1 MASSST
7 DVHSQPKRPPAM
19 ARQSSESSQVSQSPS
34 EGGHHKNT
42 LHQTKRQHLVGTAR
56 VQRNASAGKNLNKL
70 NKAAQALAGD
80 GNATKHHRRTKSGD
94 TSSVPSSPRP
104 GFKRNASS
112 GGIVRGANHTHTH
125 SALRKNHSSGHLA
138 RLGSS
143 KNIAKSSKS
152 EVAPAKKLLLQPA
165 KPMQSSVEDHPTVH
179 FDVGDVDD
187 EDDEE
192 HDDGWTEESA
202 SQSPTTTRSNTRA
215 NTRSNSVVLD
225 INKPTEEPVDNAGDS
240 SNSEGNS
247 SEIHL
252 LPSAPT
258 QPLPDRTNSSR
269 QLNGSSVHHSHSRP
283 PDADM
288 ITSKLLQRSSS
299 HNPPPQMSTIAATV
313 ASNAREARDR
323 SRSAAST
330 LVDTPGRD
338 LVSRFMDGD
347 GSAGTPKD
355 ASSFLPSR
363 DSPPTEGGELDN
375 SKRNKSMPNVAGTG
389 ASTPSR
395 PHSRRSGTSTPTDL
409 PPSRTQQ
416 KLMLQRAS
424 SHIEPQKLVPVILP
438 RTGGP
443 TFTSGMTYT
452 ANGEGRLD
460 PRLQQQFNH
469 VTIEYKVVRRYRNPL
484 ADSLVRIE
492 QTPGTPR
499 KARVPKSAGTNG
511 FASAHGSNSHSLSTS
526 FNENVETDGS
536 SVRRSRVSFDRGPAS
551 RDEADMEGRQSF
563 ESENERV
570 RNEAEEICR
579 RLWESTEV
587 VEGD

>member
-1 MASSST
+1 MTSSST
-7 DVHSQPKRPPAM
+7 DAHSQPKRPPAM
-19 ARQSSESSQVSQSPS
+19 TRQSSTSSHLSQSPS
-34 EGGHHKNT
+34 DGHPKT
-42 LHQTKRQHLVGTAR
+42 TSHQTKRQHLVGTAR
-56 VQRNASAGKNLNKL
+56 VQRNPSAGKNLNKL
-70 NKAAQALAGD
+70 NKTAQTLAGD
-80 GNATKHHRRTKSGD
+80 GNAAKHHRRAKSGD
-94 TSSVPSSPRP
+94 STSAPSSPRP

-112 GGIVRGANHTHTH
+112 GGIVRAAPHTHTH

-152 EVAPAKKLLLQPA
+152 EVVPAKKSQSQA
-165 KPMQSSVEDHPTVH
+165 GKPLQSSVEDHPTVH
-179 FDVGDVDD
+179 FEVGDVDD

-192 HDDGWTEESA
+192 HEDGWTEESA

-225 INKPTEEPVDNAGDS
+225 INKPMDEPVDNVRDS
-240 SNSEGNS
+240 SNNEGISTEN
-247 SEIHL
+247 HPR
-252 LPSAPT
+252 PSAPT
-258 QPLPDRTNSSR
+258 HTLPDRTNSSR
-269 QLNGSSVHHSHSRP
+269 QLNGSSAHHPHSRL

-313 ASNAREARDR
+313 ASNARDARDL
-323 SRSAAST
+323 SRSATST

-355 ASSFLPSR
+355 PSNLLPSR
-363 DSPPTEGGELDN
+363 GSPQTVGGELDN
-375 SKRNKSMPNVAGTG
+375 SKRNKSMPNVAGIG
-389 ASTPSR
+389 SNTPSR
-395 PHSRRSGTSTPTDL
+395 THSRRSGTSTPTDL

-499 KARVPKSAGTNG
+499 KARVPRSAGRNG
-511 FASAHGSNSHSLSTS
+511 SVNAHSSNSHSLSTS
-526 FNENVETDGS
+526 FNENVETDGL
-536 SVRRSRVSFDRGPAS
+536 SVRRSRVSFDRGPAG
-551 RDEADMEGRQSF
+551 REEGDMEGRQSF

-579 RLWESTEV
+579 RLWESSEI